1 MSKVVKV
8 LISVIDLENY
18 NVKGINQDGL
28 KINFKSNFSRNF
40 ETYPDGFNYVLLDG
54 EYVYFEKGVF
64 SKEYIKT
71 NKDYTA
77 QLLYAISKLHE
88 DIENIETNLTL
99 LLPISEMGHKQKYID
114 DLKEKE
120 FTFEVKT
127 SKKMKKTVKIN
138 DVLVIPEGY
147 ASYFTLD
154 DTIKT
159 SSVLLIDVG
168 GRTSNV
174 VAMDNGKPQALDTYK
189 IGVLNFYAKLKKLN
203 EDKEYNLEDIE
214 RLIDK
219 GDIEVTEK
227 QLAAF
232 TNDIINEIKIDVNLN
247 HYDNVIWTGGGSNV
261 IKEIIENNL
270 PESCT
275 VNAEPLYSNI
285 LGSLEVSKITWGIN
299 DGKEEKK

>member
-1 MSKVVKV
+1 MSKAVKV
-8 LISVIDLENY
+8 LISVIDLGNY

-28 KINFKSNFSRNF
+28 RINFKSNFSRNF

-77 QLLYAISKLHE
+77 QLLYAIAKLHE
-88 DIENIETNLTL
+88 EVENIETNLTL
-99 LLPISEMGHKQKYID
+99 LLPISEMEHKQKYID
-114 DLKEKE
+114 DLKGKE
-120 FTFEVKT
+120 FKYTVKT
-127 SKKMKKTVKIN
+127 SKKMDKKVKIN

-154 DTIKT
+154 DNIKT
-159 SSVLLIDVG
+159 SSILLIDVG

-174 VAMDNGKPQALDTYK
+174 VAMDSGKPQVLNTYK
-189 IGVLNFYAKLKKLN
+189 VGVLNFYSKLKKLN
-203 EDKEYNLEDIE
+203 EDSEYNLEDIE
-214 RLIDK
+214 RLIKK
-219 GDIEVTEK
+219 GDIKVTPK

-247 HYDNVIWTGGGSNV
+247 HYDNVVWTGGGSKV
-261 IKEIIENNL
+261 VDEIINNNL
-270 PESCT
+270 PKSCSI
-275 VNAEPLYSNI
+275 NKEPLYSNI
-285 LGSLEVSKITWGIN
+285 LGALEVSKITWGN
-299 DGKEEKK
+299 SNE